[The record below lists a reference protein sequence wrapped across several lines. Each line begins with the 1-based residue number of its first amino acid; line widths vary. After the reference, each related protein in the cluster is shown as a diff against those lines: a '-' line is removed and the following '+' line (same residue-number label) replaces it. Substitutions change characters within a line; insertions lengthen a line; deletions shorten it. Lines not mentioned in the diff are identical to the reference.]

1 MKLKKY
7 FFWIL
12 LSIICDLFI
21 LYGWIKEIG
30 WMIPV
35 FWGASFIFVSIAVCI
50 EAENIEIVNNLW
62 DDLDSL
68 KQKVSNLDDTVFK
81 LRLDDAKKQDEA
93 EKMDRYVTKT
103 YDPKTGKV
111 TLDFDPPLCPYANT
125 ITRIKVKEK
134 DKEKEDY
141 WVDKYPR

>member
-12 LSIICDLFI
+12 LSVICDLFI

-35 FWGASFIFVSIAVCI
+35 FWGASFIFASIAVCI
-50 EAENIEIVNNLW
+50 EEENIEIVNNLW
-62 DDLDSL
+62 DDLDNL

-93 EKMDRYVTKT
+93 EKIDKYITKT
-103 YDPKTGKV
+103 VDPKTGEV
-111 TLDFDPPLCPYANT
+111 TLNFDPPLCPYANT
-125 ITRIKVKEK
+125 ITRLKKK
-134 DKEKEDY
+134 DELVDY
-141 WVDKYPR
+141 WKDNSHP